1 MLLPIARD
9 EQKRALSPFDGLS
22 NGIDAKTTNVDV
34 ENGEVKL
41 THQGI
46 WASVTNSAGFGDD
59 PMAKFLHHVRYHHSD
74 ESFVFDKEDR
84 GRPHLS
90 PPSGLWPL

>member
-9 EQKRALSPFDGLS
+9 EQKRAPSPFDGLS
-22 NGIDAKTTNVDV
+22 NGIDAKTANVDV

-46 WASVTNSAGFGDD
+46 WASVTNVMVSGAELAQMFARAGVKG
-59 PMAKFLHHVRYHHSD
+59 
-74 ESFVFDKEDR
+74 
-84 GRPHLS
+84 
-90 PPSGLWPL
+90 